1 MNSSLEDRT
10 QIYRIPIRPQYKR
23 RRRPKKRNNFPK
35 FLLLLALI
43 VFGIYHLIDNQVKTD
58 FKPKTVNTNHHT
70 ALDLPFNFSPK
81 RQNIL
86 LLGVDATNSN
96 PENPF
101 KGNRSDTMLLISI
114 APYGKNINVIS
125 VPRDS
130 KVYLAGKNRTDK
142 INHAFA

>member
-58 FKPKTVNTNHHT
+58 FKPN
-70 ALDLPFNFSPK
+70 
-81 RQNIL
+81 
-86 LLGVDATNSN
+86 
-96 PENPF
+96 
-101 KGNRSDTMLLISI
+101 
-114 APYGKNINVIS
+114 
-125 VPRDS
+125 
-130 KVYLAGKNRTDK
+130 
-142 INHAFA
+142 